1 MAVLFGE
8 QTVTG
13 MGIRP
18 ASVSDATEVWS
29 VIDAAFACYT
39 DRMEGPP
46 APLLADYT
54 KLCARGEVRVLRVG
68 RRIVA
73 VLHGD
78 VVGDALQI
86 ETLAVHPDFAGRGCG
101 NILLEWAV
109 DLALMEGARAVT
121 LYTNVVMHEARRF
134 WTAMGFRETG
144 RAWADGYD
152 RIYFRRSLLEEG
164 VPA

>member
-8 QTVTG
+8 KAVTG

-18 ASVSDATEVWS
+18 ASVRDANEVWS
-29 VIDAAFACYT
+29 VIDAAFAQYAA
-39 DRMEGPP
+39 RMEGPP

-54 KLCARGEVRVLRVG
+54 KLCARGEVRVLRIG
-68 RRIVA
+68 RRIVG

-78 VVGDALQI
+78 VVGDTLQI
-86 ETLAVHPDFAGRGCG
+86 ETLAIHPDFAGRGFG
-101 NILLEWAV
+101 NVMLEWAI
-109 DLALMEGARAVT
+109 DLALMDGARAVT
-121 LYTNVVMHEARRF
+121 LYTNVVMHEARQF
-134 WTAMGFRETG
+134 WAAMGFRETG
-144 RAWADGYD
+144 RRWADGYD